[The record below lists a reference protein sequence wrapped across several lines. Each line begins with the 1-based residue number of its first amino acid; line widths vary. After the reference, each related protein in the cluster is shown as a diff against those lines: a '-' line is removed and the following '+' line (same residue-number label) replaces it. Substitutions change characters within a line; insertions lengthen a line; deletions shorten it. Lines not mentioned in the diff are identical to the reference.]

1 MQMGRQPTLIH
12 VAHIINNKMDK
23 GRLEAFSDG
32 VLAIIITIMV
42 LAMDTPDEVTLKAL
56 LPVVPVFVS
65 YLLSYIYVGIYWI
78 NHHHIMQVTIR
89 INGTILWA
97 NLHLLFWLSLIPFT
111 TNWIGKNHLSS
122 VPVAFYGGVLLMSAL
137 SFRILEKTLIRYH
150 DEDFPLRRL
159 HKGGKKEWLSIIIY
173 SSAIPLAFVSVW
185 ISIFL
190 YFLMACLWVMP
201 SKKLEKEM
209 EKKEE

>member
-1 MQMGRQPTLIH
+1 M
-12 VAHIINNKMDK
+12 NK

-32 VLAIIITIMV
+32 VMAIIITIMV
-42 LAMDTPDEVTLKAL
+42 LAMDTPEDVTLRAL

-78 NHHHIMQVTIR
+78 NHHHIMQVTR
-89 INGTILWA
+89 QINGTILWA
-97 NLHLLFWLSLIPFT
+97 NLNLLFWLSLIPFT
-111 TNWIGKNHLSS
+111 TNWIGKNHLAAI
-122 VPVAFYGGVLLMSAL
+122 PVAFYGGVLLMCAI
-137 SFRILEKTLIRYH
+137 SFRILEKTLIHYH
-150 DEDFPLRRL
+150 DKDFPLREL
-159 HKGGKKEWLSIIIY
+159 NKGGKKEWISIIIY
-173 SSAIPLAFVSVW
+173 SSAIPLAFVWVW

-190 YFLMACLWVMP
+190 YFLMACLWVIP

>member
-1 MQMGRQPTLIH
+1 M
-12 VAHIINNKMDK
+12 NK

-32 VLAIIITIMV
+32 VMAIIITIMV

-78 NHHHIMQVTIR
+78 NHHHIMQVTHR
-89 INGTILWA
+89 INGVILWA
-97 NLHLLFWLSLIPFT
+97 NLNLLFWLSLIPFT
-111 TNWIGKNHLSS
+111 TNWIGKNHLSP
-122 VPVAFYGGVLLMSAL
+122 VPVAFYGGVFLMSAVA
-137 SFRILEKTLIRYH
+137 FRILESTLIRYH
-150 DEDFPLRRL
+150 GEDFPLRRL
-159 HKGGKKEWLSIIIY
+159 HAGGKKEKISILIY
-173 SSAIPLAFVSVW
+173 FSAIPLAFVCVW

-201 SKKLEKEM
+201 SKRLEKEM
-209 EKKEE
+209 EK

>member
-1 MQMGRQPTLIH
+1 M
-12 VAHIINNKMDK
+12 NK

-42 LAMDTPDEVTLKAL
+42 LAMDTPDDVTLRAL

-78 NHHHIMQVTIR
+78 NHHHLMQVAHQ
-89 INGTILWA
+89 INGAILWA

-111 TNWIGKNHLSS
+111 TNWIGKNHLSAI
-122 VPVAFYGGVLLMSAL
+122 PVAFYGGVLLMSAIA
-137 SFRILEKTLIRYH
+137 FRILENRLIRYH
-150 DEDFPLRRL
+150 GEDFLL
-159 HKGGKKEWLSIIIY
+159 KKVDHGGRKEKISIIVY
-173 SSAIPLAFVSVW
+173 SSAIPLAFVCVW
-185 ISIFL
+185 ISIFF
-190 YFLMACLWVMP
+190 YFLIACMWVIP

-209 EKKEE
+209 EK

>member
-1 MQMGRQPTLIH
+1 M
-12 VAHIINNKMDK
+12 NK

-32 VLAIIITIMV
+32 VMAIIITIMV

-78 NHHHIMQVTIR
+78 NHHHIMQVTRR
-89 INGTILWA
+89 INGSVLWA

-111 TNWIGKNHLSS
+111 TNWIGKNHLSP
-122 VPVAFYGGVLLMSAL
+122 VPVAFYGGVLLMSAIA
-137 SFRILEKTLIRYH
+137 FRLFEKTLIRYH
-150 DEDFPLRRL
+150 DEDFPLRKF
-159 HKGGKKEWLSIIIY
+159 HAGGMKEKVSIVIY
-173 SSAIPLAFVSVW
+173 FSAIPLAFVCVW

-201 SKKLEKEM
+201 SKRLEKEM
-209 EKKEE
+209 EK

>member
-1 MQMGRQPTLIH
+1 
-12 VAHIINNKMDK
+12 MDK

-42 LAMDTPDEVTLKAL
+42 LAMEPPEEVSLKAL

-89 INGTILWA
+89 INATILWA

-122 VPVAFYGGVLLMSAL
+122 IPVAFYGGVLLMSAVA
-137 SFRILEKTLIRYH
+137 FRILEKTLIRYH
-150 DEDFPLRRL
+150 AEDFPLRRL
-159 HKGGKKEWLSIIIY
+159 HDGGKKEWISIAIY
-173 SSAIPLAFVSVW
+173 FSAIPLAFVSVW
-185 ISIFL
+185 ISISL

-201 SKKLEKEM
+201 SRKLEKEM

>member
-1 MQMGRQPTLIH
+1 M
-12 VAHIINNKMDK
+12 NK

-32 VLAIIITIMV
+32 VMAIIITIMV
-42 LAMDTPDEVTLKAL
+42 LAMDTPEDVTLKAL
-56 LPVVPVFVS
+56 LPVIPVFVS
-65 YLLSYIYVGIYWI
+65 YVLSYIYVDIYWI
-78 NHHHIMQVTIR
+78 NHHHIMQVTQQ

-97 NLHLLFWLSLIPFT
+97 NLNLLFWLSLIPFT
-111 TNWIGKNHLSS
+111 TNWIGKNHLSDI
-122 VPVAFYGGVLLMSAL
+122 PVAFYGGVLLMCAI
-137 SFRILEKTLIRYH
+137 SFRILEKTLIHYH
-150 DEDFPLRRL
+150 GKDFALRGL
-159 HKGGKKEWLSIIIY
+159 NDGGKKEWISIIIY
-173 SSAIPLAFVSVW
+173 FSAIPLAFVWVW